1 MTRYRKWHTALYRQ
15 KRAET
20 LDAITFWQ
28 GAVIHAKDE
37 DTRQFAL
44 DRIAALRCKITVL
57 EYEHG
62 ERSWADDVRAVRAM
76 QDDQDAE
83 ELF

>member
-1 MTRYRKWHTALYRQ
+1 MTDFPYDDEREELF
-15 KRAET
+15 
-20 LDAITFWQ
+20 DAIAFWH
-28 GAVIHAKDE
+28 GAVVHAKDE
-37 DTRQFAL
+37 DTREFAKAQ
-44 DRIAALRCKITVL
+44 IARLRCKMTLL

-62 ERSWADDVRAVRAM
+62 KQSWSADMRAM